1 MKQTQERVIQERERQ
16 LVQKE
21 NEKRIRE
28 KERQKEK
35 GRLFYCKIF
44 YIKII

>member
-35 GRLFYCKIF
+35 GMYPRNDSILL
-44 YIKII
+44 

>member
-35 GRLFYCKIF
+35 GRYIRILF
-44 YIKII
+44 